1 MILYNDTDKERT
13 LCDYIP
19 LPSLKGLSIDELQ
32 ELNCNLYNILETA
45 YIYHSDLLIT
55 AIYQD
60 IHKTEIYTK
69 MAKKK
74 QERKGK

>member
-13 LCDYIP
+13 LCDYVP
-19 LPSLKGLSIDELQ
+19 LPPLKGLSLDELQ
-32 ELNCNLYNILETA
+32 KLSCNLHDILETA

-60 IHKTEIYTK
+60 IRKTELYIRMTT
-69 MAKKK
+69 KK
-74 QERKGK
+74 QERRK

>member
-19 LPSLKGLSIDELQ
+19 FPSLKGLSLDGLQ
-32 ELNCNLYNILETA
+32 ELSCNLYDILETA

-60 IHKTEIYTK
+60 IHKTELYIK

-74 QERKGK
+74 QEREGK